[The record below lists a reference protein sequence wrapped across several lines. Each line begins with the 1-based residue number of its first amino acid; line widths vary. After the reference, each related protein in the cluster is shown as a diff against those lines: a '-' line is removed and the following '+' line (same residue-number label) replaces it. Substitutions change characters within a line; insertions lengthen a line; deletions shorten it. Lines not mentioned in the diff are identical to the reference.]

1 VEFSLDEERAAFV
14 DVARNYCRRELAPL
28 VREAERTQQFPVH
41 VFPEMAK
48 LGFLGIAVPA
58 EAGGVGLGTLEECL
72 FIEEIASVAGGFAS
86 SWMVQSCIVPGILA
100 TLCSDEQKRRY
111 LEPMLRGELLGSFAV
126 TEADAGSDLKAIKT
140 TAVRTADGF
149 ILNGG
154 KAFITQGT
162 ICDFAVVLA
171 YTDKAKGV
179 DGMDIFIVDK
189 NTKGFSRE
197 KLPKNAY
204 RSSETAV
211 LSFDNCLVP
220 FDAVLGDGNGG
231 GMKRIMRNVT
241 RERILVAA
249 RSVGIALGAFEA
261 AKRYAT
267 ERIQFG
273 KPIGTFQAVGFRIAE
288 MATSIEAARLM
299 ARYAAVLWDKGRPCE
314 KEIAMAKLFA
324 SEAAYEVSEKA
335 MRVMGGYGLVDE
347 AFPVQR
353 FFMDSR
359 VSIAT
364 VGSSDIQKRL
374 IARQVGVPCS

>member
-1 VEFSLDEERAAFV
+1 MELSEEQAAFV
-14 DVARNYCRRELAPL
+14 EVARNYCRRELAPL
-28 VREAERTQQFPVH
+28 VLEAERTQQFPIH

-48 LGFLGIAVPA
+48 LGFLGIAVPT
-58 EAGGVGLGTLEECL
+58 ECGGIGLGTLEECL

-100 TLCSDEQKRRY
+100 TLASEEQKRRY
-111 LEPMLRGELLGSFAV
+111 LEPMLRGELIGSFAV
-126 TEADAGSDLKAIKT
+126 TEADAGSDLKAIRT
-140 TAVRTADGF
+140 TAVRTDKGYR
-149 ILNGG
+149 LNGS

-162 ICDFAVVLA
+162 LCDFAVVLA

-179 DGMDIFIVDK
+179 DGMDIFIVEKD
-189 NTKGFSRE
+189 TKGFSRE

-211 LSFDNCLVP
+211 MTFDDCLIP
-220 FDAVLGDGNGG
+220 FDAVLGSGDGG

-249 RSVGIALGAFEA
+249 RSVGIAVGAFEA
-261 AKRYAT
+261 AARYAN
-267 ERIQFG
+267 ERVQFG
-273 KPIGTFQAVGFRIAE
+273 RPIGSFQAVGFRVAE

-299 ARYAAVLWDKGRPCE
+299 ARNAAVLWDQGRNCG

-324 SEAAYEVSEKA
+324 SEAAYDVSEKA

-374 IARQVGVPCS
+374 IAREVGVPCS